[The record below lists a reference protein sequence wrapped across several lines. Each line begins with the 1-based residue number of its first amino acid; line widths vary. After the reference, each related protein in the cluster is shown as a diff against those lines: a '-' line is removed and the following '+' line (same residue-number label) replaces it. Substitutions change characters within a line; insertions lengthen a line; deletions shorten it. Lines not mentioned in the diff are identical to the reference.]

1 MNTTT
6 HYSLKQYEGSDEFNP
21 LAVDVPN
28 LADIDSAMYANAVN
42 SVPDATHVLSGTVHA
57 IVRSNPDATLFK
69 FQATA
74 DFTAGD
80 SFTVDGIAY
89 TAQTTSGDQLST
101 NAFVEDAVVLCA
113 LEGSDF
119 TLYVNNM
126 GTAPDSAKLGGELPS
141 YYATQAD
148 MTQAQLDIA
157 DNAGDISDIDGELH
171 NVISGTLVAGAT
183 TVTFIDARI
192 KVTSIIEPWQYVGSG
207 VVDIIAPT
215 AIAVS
220 SGQCTLTFDAQP
232 ADVTVGIRVFG

>member
-28 LADIDSAMYANAVN
+28 LTDIDNAMYANAVN
-42 SVPDATHVLSGTVHA
+42 SVPDATHILSGTVHA
-57 IVRSNPDATLFK
+57 IVRSNPDATMFK

-74 DFTAGD
+74 DFTFGD
-80 SFTVDGIAY
+80 SFTIDGIAY
-89 TAQTTSGDQLST
+89 TAQTTSGDQLQT

-126 GTAPDSAKLGGELPS
+126 GTAPDSDKLGGELPS

-171 NVISGTLVAGAT
+171 NIISNTLTAGAT

-192 KVTSIIEPWQYVGSG
+192 KATSIIEPWQYIGSG
-207 VVDIIAPT
+207 TIDIIAPT
-215 AIAVS
+215 AISVS

-232 ADVTVGIRVFG
+232 ADVLVGIRVF